1 MGEGR
6 AVSPERIRAVRL
18 EKSTM
23 RSRDLADSLG
33 IAEAE
38 VLAARTGRGITRIA
52 AHPDALMRAM
62 PGFGAAMALTR
73 NDSAVIE
80 KTGTY
85 GDYTPGAHAAMVLS
99 PAIDLR
105 IFPQHWVHGFAVE
118 EDRGGRLRRSIQVF
132 DAAGDAVHKIH
143 LQGAEDSADWADWA
157 DLLARL
163 RLEDQSDRL
172 SLAPR
177 APVEPAMSDPA
188 RAERL
193 RAEWDRL
200 TDTHQFLQMVRKLK
214 MNRLGAYRIAGAPH
228 VRPLAPDCMA
238 GLLETLAAAGLPF
251 MLFVGNRGCIEIHG
265 GAIETVKPTGPW
277 LNILDP
283 AFNLHLR
290 GDHVAEVWAVSKP
303 TKRGPAVSVEAFDA
317 NGGLILQ
324 AFGMRLGEADH
335 TPGWNALVE
344 ALPGLGTEVSA

>member
-1 MGEGR
+1 MEEGT
-6 AVSPERIRAVRL
+6 AVPPERIRAVRQ
-18 EKSTM
+18 ERSTM

-38 VLAARTGRGITRIA
+38 VLAAETGRGVTRIA
-52 AHPDALMRAM
+52 AHPDGLMPAL
-62 PGFGAAMALTR
+62 PGFGEAMALTR

-105 IFPQHWVHGFAVE
+105 LFPEHWVHGFAVE
-118 EDRGGRLRRSIQVF
+118 EEKGGGLRRSIQVF
-132 DAAGDAVHKIH
+132 DAAGDAVHKIYLH
-143 LQGAEDSADWADWA
+143 ETERDAEWA
-157 DLLARL
+157 DLLGRL
-163 RLEDQSDRL
+163 RLGDQSDRL
-172 SLAPR
+172 TLAAR
-177 APVEPAMSDPA
+177 APVEPATSDTA
-188 RAERL
+188 KAARL

-214 MNRLGAYRIAGAPH
+214 MNRLGAYRIAGLPY

-238 GLLETLAAAGLPF
+238 GLIDAMAERALPF

-265 GAIETVKPTGPW
+265 GPIATVRPTGPW

-283 AFNLHLR
+283 DFNLHLR
-290 GDHVAEVWAVSKP
+290 GDHVAEVWAVRKP

-317 NGGLILQ
+317 RGGLILQ
-324 AFGMRLGEADH
+324 AFGMRLGEVDH
-335 TPGWNALVE
+335 TAAWDELVASLPSLPHE
-344 ALPGLGTEVSA
+344 ASA